1 MDLRFVRIGFLIISA
16 ILGSQLVG
24 QAVGW
29 PFALRLLV
37 GAAAGAILILIEAAI
52 HRVGRVSIRGFSA
65 AVFGLLFGL
74 IMAKLVSDAVALIPL
89 DLGTVATVRVALTWA
104 FCYLGMVMALRGRDE
119 FSVIIPYVRLVRHDR
134 GEELRIVDTSA
145 VIDGRLLDLC
155 QTRFIEGRLII
166 PRFVLKELQAV
177 ADSSDPIKRSRGRRG
192 LEVLK
197 QLQSLATID
206 VKIHEE
212 DLPGIAEIDAKLVK
226 LAQVLGTR
234 VITNDYNLNK
244 VAELQGVGVLNVNE
258 LAQALRPVVLPG
270 ETLEVKPIKEG
281 KEHHQAVAYLDDGT
295 MVVVENGRALIGQS
309 IRGLVTS
316 VLQTAAGR
324 MVFVRPETAPPL
336 KR

>member
-1 MDLRFVRIGFLIISA
+1 
-16 ILGSQLVG
+16 
-24 QAVGW
+24 
-29 PFALRLLV
+29 
-37 GAAAGAILILIEAAI
+37 
-52 HRVGRVSIRGFSA
+52 
-65 AVFGLLFGL
+65 
-74 IMAKLVSDAVALIPL
+74 
-89 DLGTVATVRVALTWA
+89 VALTWA

-197 QLQSLATID
+197 QMQSLATID

-212 DLPGIAEIDAKLVK
+212 DLPGISETDAKLVK

-234 VITNDYNLNK
+234 IITNDYNLNK

-281 KEHHQAVAYLDDGT
+281 KEPHQAVAYLDDGT
-295 MVVVENGRALIGQS
+295 MVVVENGRALIGQH

-324 MVFVRPETAPPL
+324 MVFVRPEGAPA
-336 KR
+336 KRSVSP

>member
-197 QLQSLATID
+197 QMQSLATID

-212 DLPGIAEIDAKLVK
+212 DLPGISETDAKLVK

-234 VITNDYNLNK
+234 IITNDYNLNK

-258 LAQALRPVVLPG
+258 LAQAL
-270 ETLEVKPIKEG
+270 
-281 KEHHQAVAYLDDGT
+281 
-295 MVVVENGRALIGQS
+295 
-309 IRGLVTS
+309 
-316 VLQTAAGR
+316 
-324 MVFVRPETAPPL
+324 
-336 KR
+336 